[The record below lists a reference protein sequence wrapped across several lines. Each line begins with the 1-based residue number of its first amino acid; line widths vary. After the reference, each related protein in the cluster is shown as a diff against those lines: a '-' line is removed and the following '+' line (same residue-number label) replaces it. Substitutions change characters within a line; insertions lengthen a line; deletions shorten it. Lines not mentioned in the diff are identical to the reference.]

1 MITLYIQCF
10 FSVKIYLIILVRI
23 MIRVSVRVNLCR
35 DYELGISTRAALLHV
50 ETAERTFMS
59 YN

>member
-1 MITLYIQCF
+1 MVTLYIVF
-10 FSVKIYLIILVRI
+10 FSVKIYLFFLVR
-23 MIRVSVRVNLCR
+23 IRVSVRVNFCR

-50 ETAERTFMS
+50 ETAERMFMS